1 MYYSQVAQCWPFSG
15 CGFPGCFRATLA
27 VQITSTKC
35 CSFDRQPMILH
46 LPSPPPSFSS
56 AEVPFLSRK
65 SKASPQ
71 AILWNLLANF
81 SSSSQESLFLMWFF
95 VCSSGY
101 PKLLPLPLPLPPS
114 LSSLFP
120 ASFWPFCFGLS
131 NFVITFFACG
141 CYGKIFWM
149 RLIYLYVCGRSF
161 FFQFCLCLCL
171 CLCFELQLFALTFN
185 DIHIQFCWC
194 FRFRRRFRY

>member
-1 MYYSQVAQCWPFSG
+1 MLTIFGLW
-15 CGFPGCFRATLA
+15 FPGLLQGNPGSANYQHKVLFIRQATHDPA
-27 VQITSTKC
+27 A
-35 CSFDRQPMILH
+35 
-46 LPSPPPSFSS
+46 PPPPFPAS

-101 PKLLPLPLPLPPS
+101 PNFQPLPTP

-161 FFQFCLCLCL
+161 FQFCLCLCL

-185 DIHIQFCWC
+185 DIHIQFCCC

>member
-1 MYYSQVAQCWPFSG
+1 MLTIFGLW
-15 CGFPGCFRATLA
+15 FPGLLQGNPGSANYQHKVLFIRQATHD
-27 VQITSTKC
+27 
-35 CSFDRQPMILH
+35 F
-46 LPSPPPSFSS
+46 PPSSQPRSLF
-56 AEVPFLSRK
+56 PSRK

-81 SSSSQESLFLMWFF
+81 SSSNQESLFLMWFF

-101 PKLLPLPLPLPPS
+101 PKLHPLPPPLPPS
-114 LSSLFP
+114 LLYLFP

-161 FFQFCLCLCL
+161 FFTSASACACASSYSYLLSRSAISTSSSDVASVSAAVF
-171 CLCFELQLFALTFN
+171 
-185 DIHIQFCWC
+185 DIKW
-194 FRFRRRFRY
+194 RA